1 MKISVFKQRY
11 IDAMYLPERRQIA
24 ELFNLADELEAT
36 EKTEENYRILSDIF
50 SRVSSSTFSFS
61 TLI

>member
-1 MKISVFKQRY
+1 
-11 IDAMYLPERRQIA
+11 MYLPERRQIA